1 MICSLRSCFLLL
13 VVFGVSASF
22 CLAQAGPVT
31 RIEQDDPSITY
42 SGHWY
47 KNETPGNSGGSAT
60 LTNATGARAVVTF
73 TGRAIS
79 WIGVADRWNGL
90 ATVTLDGQPRKIDG
104 WAATTRYQTVLF
116 TVSGLSIGPHKLS
129 IEINHERGPNG
140 EGSWVWIDAFDVQ
153 DGAGVSGG
161 LPAATVGRIEND
173 NPAVTY
179 TGIWYPNMHPMHS
192 GGTAVLAVGAGSA
205 ASINFHGTGVAWIAY
220 RDEWSGLARVILDN
234 ELKATI
240 DTYLLPGQARTAG
253 YTVEGLPPGNHS
265 LTIEVTGTHNQR
277 SGGAWVWLDAF
288 DVMEAGTSQPQ
299 TPVLSISSTAYC
311 VGTAWSLGV
320 SNARPNVSVRLS
332 GTTNGQSWMVAE
344 WGTTDANGGLSK
356 GGAFAEGTQGS
367 YTLKVESDGKI
378 SNTISFV
385 ISNCRP

>member
-1 MICSLRSCFLLL
+1 MICSLRNFFLLP
-13 VVFGVSASF
+13 VVLALSASF
-22 CLAQAGPVT
+22 CLAQTGQIT
-31 RIEQDDPSITY
+31 RIQEDDPSITY
-42 SGHWY
+42 SGNWY
-47 KNETPGNSGGSAT
+47 KNVSPGNSGSGAA

-90 ATVTLDGQPRKIDG
+90 ATVILDGQPRKIDG
-104 WAATTRYQTVLF
+104 WAENTRYQAMLF

-140 EGSWVWIDAFDVQ
+140 EGSWVWLDAFDIQ
-153 DGAGVSGG
+153 EGGGVVG

-179 TGIWYPNMHPMHS
+179 TGIWYPNMNPVHS

-205 ASINFHGTGVAWIAY
+205 VNLNFTGTDIAWIGY
-220 RDEWSGLARVILDN
+220 RDESSGLARVILDG

-240 DTYLLPGQARTAG
+240 DTYLLPGQARTTA
-253 YTVEGLPPGNHS
+253 YRVEGLTPGNHS

-288 DVMEAGTSQPQ
+288 DVLQTAVTQPQ
-299 TPVLSISSTAYC
+299 TPVLSINSTAYC
-311 VGTAWSLGV
+311 IGATWRLGV
-320 SNARPNVSVRLS
+320 SNARPNASVRLT
-332 GTTNGQSWMVAE
+332 GTSNGQSWVIAE
-344 WGTTDANGGLSK
+344 WATTDANSSLSA

-367 YTLKVESDGKI
+367 HTLRVEIDGKA
-378 SNTISFV
+378 SNTISFA